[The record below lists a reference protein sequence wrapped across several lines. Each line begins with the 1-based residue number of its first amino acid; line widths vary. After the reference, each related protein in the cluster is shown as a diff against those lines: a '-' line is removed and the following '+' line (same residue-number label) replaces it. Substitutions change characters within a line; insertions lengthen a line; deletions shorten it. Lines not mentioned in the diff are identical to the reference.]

1 MSAERQQRQPEGR
14 DPTEAAP
21 TPAEERERAGAESY
35 GGDPDTEPSITEED
49 VEAGMQRDQAEG

>member
-1 MSAERQQRQPEGR
+1 MSAERQQRQPG

>member
-1 MSAERQQRQPEGR
+1 MS
-14 DPTEAAP
+14 T
-21 TPAEERERAGAESY
+21 EREPQEGPDKVKGAQERREEPEEGGAETY

>member
-1 MSAERQQRQPEGR
+1 MSAERPQRQPEGR
-14 DPTEAAP
+14 EPTEAAS
-21 TPAEERERAGAESY
+21 TRAEEQDRAGAESY

>member
-1 MSAERQQRQPEGR
+1 MKGAQERREEPEEG
-14 DPTEAAP
+14 
-21 TPAEERERAGAESY
+21 GAETY